1 MGDPLLFVVLVD
13 CLSIGL
19 GHHGGHSN
27 PCLQQ
32 VASIFSDYAIYPIRL
47 RWSLFI
53 GIHMIHVDASIALT
67 LPDGLEDC
75 SVQDDPLSSKQLPPV
90 KYGRLLGLRGI
101 QVDLLCVAAV

>member
-1 MGDPLLFVVLVD
+1 MVDPLLCVVLLD

-32 VASIFSDYAIYPIRL
+32 FASMFSDYAIYPIRL

-53 GIHMIHVDASIALT
+53 DAHMIHMDASIALT
-67 LPDGLEDC
+67 LPDGLGAR

-90 KYGRLLGLRGI
+90 KYGRLWG
-101 QVDLLCVAAV
+101 